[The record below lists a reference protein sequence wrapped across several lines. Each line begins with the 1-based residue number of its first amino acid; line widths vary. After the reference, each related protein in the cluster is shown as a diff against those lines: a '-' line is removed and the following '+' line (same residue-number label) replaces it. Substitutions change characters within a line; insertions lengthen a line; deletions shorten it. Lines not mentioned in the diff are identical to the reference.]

1 VSIGDSGREPEGAF
15 TRGDPAEEILVGIST
30 CLLGEEVRFD
40 GGHKRDSFLADVL
53 GRFVRFVPSCPEVEI
68 GMGTPRE
75 AVRLI
80 RLDGRARMRGVR
92 TDTDH
97 TDAMEEYARRRV
109 RELEA
114 MGLCGYV
121 LKRSS
126 PSCGMERV
134 REYDAAGHAARTGT
148 GIFARILME
157 ELPLLPVEE
166 EGRLNDDR
174 LRESF
179 IERIFAYRRLRNLF
193 RPGWTVGDLVRF
205 HTAEKLQLLAHDP
218 ETYRRLGRRV
228 AEAADADREE
238 LRRDYSARFMDGY
251 ARHTSTGKNLNVLQH
266 MFGYLRDRLSPAER
280 DGVLATLS
288 DYAEGWVPLVV
299 PVTLIRHYVRVHGI
313 EYLEGQHYLQPHP
326 KELLLRNHV

>member
-1 VSIGDSGREPEGAF
+1 VTDGETQGDAERRFPW
-15 TRGDPAEEILVGIST
+15 GDPDEEIRVGIST

-40 GGHKRDSFLADVL
+40 GGHKRDSFLVDTL
-53 GRFVRFVPSCPEVEI
+53 GKFVRFVPSCPEVAI

-75 AVRLI
+75 AIRLI
-80 RLDGRARMRGVR
+80 RLESRVHLRGVR
-92 TDTDH
+92 SATDH

-109 RELEA
+109 GELEA
-114 MGLCGYV
+114 MDLCGYV
-121 LKRSS
+121 LKRAS

-134 REYDAAGHAARTGT
+134 REYDADGHATRTGT

-157 ELPLLPVEE
+157 ELPLLPMEE

-174 LRESF
+174 LRENF

-193 RPGWTVGDLVRF
+193 RPGWSVGDLVRF

-218 ETYRRLGRRV
+218 EAYRDLGRRV
-228 AEAADADREE
+228 AEAAKADPEN
-238 LRRDYSARFMDGY
+238 LARDYGARFMEGY
-251 ARHTSTGKNLNVLQH
+251 ARHTSVGRNMNVLQH
-266 MFGYLRDRLSPAER
+266 MFGYLREHLSPAER

-288 DYAEGWVPLVV
+288 DFESGCVPLVV

-313 EYLEGQHYLQPHP
+313 GYLEGQRYLQPHP

>member
-1 VSIGDSGREPEGAF
+1 VSVREADRGAERRF
-15 TRGDPAEEILVGIST
+15 TWGDPAEEILVGIST

-40 GGHKRDSFLADVL
+40 GGHKRDSFLVDVL

-80 RLDGRARMRGVR
+80 RLDGRVRLRGVR
-92 TDTDH
+92 TEDDH
-97 TDAMEEYARRRV
+97 TEAMEEYARRRV

-114 MGLCGYV
+114 MDLCGYV

-134 REYDAAGHAARTGT
+134 REYDAHGNAARTGT

-166 EGRLNDDR
+166 EGRLNDAR

-218 ETYRRLGRRV
+218 ETYRQLGRRV
-228 AEAADADREE
+228 AEAASSDPEE
-238 LRRDYSARFMDGY
+238 LKRDYSARFMEGY
-251 ARHTSTGKNLNVLQH
+251 AKHTSTGKNVNVLQH
-266 MFGYLRDRLSPAER
+266 MFGYLREHLSPAER
-280 DGVLATLS
+280 EGVLATLS

-299 PVTLIRHYVRVHGI
+299 PVTLVRHYVLVHRI
-313 EYLEGQHYLQPHP
+313 EYLEGQRYLQPHP